1 MKKITFLLLIVF
13 MMSIS
18 YGNNYTTT
26 EKVKMLKQFQEFQKS
41 VKRKNKTKVLSYISF
56 PSEMNFKKIN
66 KEKFLKHYD
75 NADEYYNLKYLD
87 KINIDSQR
95 FENTFAYREEINE
108 GSYKFNLEMYAK
120 FINRENID
128 DSNFYKLI
136 STKDEVFLVS
146 VYKYDDEAS
155 SGVYYIFGLQND
167 KLKLIEIVPQIEYSM
182 L

>member
-1 MKKITFLLLIVF
+1 MKKITFLLLMIF

-18 YGNNYTTT
+18 YGNNYTTA
-26 EKVKMLKQFQEFQKS
+26 EKIKILKQFQQFQKS
-41 VKRKNKTKVLSYISF
+41 VEKNDKSKILSYISF
-56 PSEMNFKKIN
+56 PAEMNFKKIN
-66 KEKFLKHYD
+66 RENFSKHYN
-75 NADEYYNLKYLD
+75 NADRYYNLKYLD
-87 KINIDSQR
+87 KIEIDTQKV
-95 FENTFAYREEINE
+95 ENTFTYNEEINDTLYE
-108 GSYKFNLEMYAK
+108 FNLEMYAK